1 MSNSKMNKVIDLYEE
16 LIMEHGDDTLKN
28 IIGSKDFQ
36 KKLLAASGKKKLKKP
51 KDPDSPKKP
60 TTAWMLFC
68 NDTRPQ
74 LKDENPGVKMSEI
87 SKLMSPMWQELQ
99 KSTDPDDVARV
110 TGYKKIVDEERSVYN
125 ASKKKIKD
133 ETPPKKP
140 RNAYQ
145 LFQKEERAKPK
156 IDGETFGETTQ
167 RISAAWK
174 QLKETDPEKVEEYKT
189 RVKNWGSDTEAS
201 SSETEQAPEDESSS
215 DEDEPGNNL
224 TLDEASESIEEV
236 LGEMHTDITEDVLEK
251 MNASFNVEEEDSDE
265 EGGLSEYDNEH
276 MIDDDNKLYPKEDT
290 TKAVG
295 KVTDPENGTI
305 EWFDSK
311 PKAKPKT
318 KAKPKAKDEPKAQK
332 RPRCKKASA

>member
-36 KKLLAASGKKKLKKP
+36 KKLLAASGKKKLKKT

-74 LKDENPGVKMSEI
+74 LKDENPGLKMSEI

-110 TGYKKIVDEERSVYN
+110 AGYKKIVDEERSVYN
-125 ASKKKIKD
+125 ASKKKIKE

-156 IDGETFGETTQ
+156 VDGETFGETTQ

-189 RVKNWGSDTEAS
+189 RVKNWDSDTG
-201 SSETEQAPEDESSS
+201 SETEQAPEDEMSS
-215 DEDEPGNNL
+215 DEDEPGSNL
-224 TLDEASESIEEV
+224 TLDGTDEAIEEV
-236 LGEMHTDITEDVLEK
+236 LGEMHEDITEDVMEQMHTSL
-251 MNASFNVEEEDSDE
+251 NAEEEDSDE
-265 EGGLSEYDNEH
+265 EEGLMEYDNDY
-276 MIDDDNKLYPKEDT
+276 MIDEDNKIYSKQDT

-295 KVTDPENGTI
+295 KVTDPENGVI
-305 EWFDSK
+305 EFFDSK
-311 PKAKPKT
+311 PKAKA
-318 KAKPKAKDEPKAQK
+318 KAKEQPKAQK